1 LTKMKFCNKIFKAA
15 LLAYL
20 FTGCI
25 SEEILNER
33 PPHLITTETLYT
45 SYAGFETGVNSLYS
59 RVRLESSGGNG
70 HRSETFKTGT
80 DVLTANSAIREG
92 GFSLIAQEW
101 GSLLNPNHG
110 YIYDLFA
117 WLYSVVNGANT
128 IITQSEKPDIDWSGG
143 VGTPEENKNLILAEA
158 RAIRAWAYRHLTFGW
173 GDVPL
178 SLEESLGSTIRTDWE
193 RTPVAEVRNQILA
206 DLLFAEPHIPIE
218 PQLRGRLTKGAVQH
232 YLSEMYLTLGD
243 PGNALIWADKVINT
257 PQYRLITERY
267 GVRAN
272 RPGVPFADMFY
283 DGNSNR
289 DQGNTEA
296 LWVFQYER
304 GVPGGGGSSRRRI
317 HLSRYADWV
326 VNGVRPLQN
335 TVERGGRGGTRC
347 SLTNYFMNELFE
359 PQDDRFSQYSVRTF
373 FILKDAEA
381 NAPYA
386 ADRLPPGYNYGDTLW
401 VDWTE
406 DLSPTNLVNVNRP
419 FLRKM
424 EGAYAE
430 NPDDAGD
437 QYNDEPYL
445 RLAETY
451 MLKAEAEYLL
461 GRPEDAAETL
471 NVIRRRSNAS
481 EISADVVNIDFIL
494 DERARELTMEEH
506 RRWTLIRTGKWI
518 ERTRAHNKNGG
529 QFITERDL
537 LFPIPQAV
545 IDANLTGIMSQNPGF

>member
-1 LTKMKFCNKIFKAA
+1 MKVKIYRISSA
-15 LLAYL
+15 LLIFTL
-20 FTGCI
+20 FFGCVK
-25 SEEILNER
+25 EDILNEV

-45 SYAGFETGVNSLYS
+45 SLAGFEAGVNSLYS
-59 RVRLESSGGNG
+59 RVRLESAGGNG

-80 DVLTANSAIREG
+80 DVLTANSAIRDG

-101 GSLLNPNHG
+101 GSLLNPNHD
-110 YIYDLFA
+110 YIYDIFA

-128 IITQSEKPDIDWSGG
+128 IISQAERRTDVDWTGGGATPD
-143 VGTPEENKNLILAEA
+143 ENKNRILAEA
-158 RAIRAWAYRHLTFGW
+158 RAIRAWAYRHLSFGW

-193 RTPVAEVRNQILA
+193 RAPVAVVRRQILS
-206 DLLFAEPHIPIE
+206 DLLFAENHIPVE

-232 YLSEMYLTLGD
+232 YISEMYLTI
-243 PGNALIWADKVINT
+243 GNADSALLWADRVINT
-257 PQYRLITERY
+257 PEYRLVTERY

-326 VNGVRPLQN
+326 VGGVRPLRN

-359 PQDDRFSQYSVRTF
+359 DHDDRFSEYSVRTF
-373 FILKDAEA
+373 YILKDAAA

-461 GRPEDAAETL
+461 NRPGDAANTL
-471 NVIRRRSNAS
+471 NIIRRRSNAS
-481 EISADVVNIDFIL
+481 DITAADVDIDFIL

-506 RRWTLIRTGKWI
+506 RRWTLLRTGKWL
-518 ERTRAHNKNGG
+518 ERTRAHNNNGG
-529 QFITERDL
+529 QLITERDL
-537 LFPIPQAV
+537 LFPIPQPV
-545 IDANLTGIMSQNPGF
+545 IDANLTREMPQNPGYN

>member
-1 LTKMKFCNKIFKAA
+1 MKSRIIKISAIAIFT
-15 LLAYL
+15 L
-20 FTGCI
+20 FLGCVN
-25 SEEILNER
+25 EDILNEV

-45 SYAGFETGVNSLYS
+45 SLSGFEAGVNSLYS
-59 RVRLESSGGNG
+59 RVRLESAGGNG

-80 DVLTANSAIREG
+80 DVLTANSAIRSG
-92 GFSLIAQEW
+92 GFSLIAEEW
-101 GSLLNPNHG
+101 GSLLNPHHD
-110 YIYDLFA
+110 YIYDIFS

-128 IITQSEKPDIDWSGG
+128 IISQAERRTDIDWAGG
-143 VGTPEENKNLILAEA
+143 GAASEENKNRILAEA
-158 RAIRAWAYRHLTFGW
+158 RAIRAWAYRHLSFGW

-178 SLEESLGSTIRTDWE
+178 SLEESLGSTIKTDWE
-193 RTPVAEVRNQILA
+193 RTPVAEVRRQIIS
-206 DLLFAEPHIPIE
+206 DLLFAEKHIPIE

-232 YLSEMYLTLGD
+232 YISEMYLTINMPD
-243 PGNALIWADKVINT
+243 SALYWADKVINT
-257 PQYRLITERY
+257 PEYKLVTKRY
-267 GVRAN
+267 GVKAN
-272 RPGVPFADMFY
+272 QPGVPFADMFY

-289 DQGNTEA
+289 EQGNTEA

-326 VNGVRPLQN
+326 VNGVRPLRN

-347 SLTNYFMNELFE
+347 SITNFFMNELFE
-359 PQDDRFSQYSVRTF
+359 AQDDRFSEYSVRTF
-373 FILKDAEA
+373 YILNNAAA
-381 NAPYA
+381 NAPYP
-386 ADRLPPGYNYGDTLW
+386 ADRLPPGYSYGDTLW

-406 DLSPTNLVNVNRP
+406 PLSPTNRVNVNRP

-461 GRPEDAAETL
+461 GRLDDAAETL
-471 NVIRRRSNAS
+471 NIVRRRSNAS
-481 EISADVVNIDFIL
+481 DISAADVDIDFIL

-506 RRWTLIRTGKWI
+506 RRWTLLRTGKWI
-518 ERTRAHNKNGG
+518 ERTRAHNFNGG
-529 QFITERDL
+529 QFITERDK

-545 IDANLTGIMSQNPGF
+545 IDANLTKVMPQNPGYN

>member
-1 LTKMKFCNKIFKAA
+1 MKDRFLKILAGIIIVTGLYACLKESA
-15 LLAYL
+15 LD
-20 FTGCI
+20 
-25 SEEILNER
+25 ER

-45 SYAGFETGVNSLYS
+45 SLAGFEAGVNSLYS
-59 RVRLESSGGNG
+59 RVRLESAGGNG

-80 DVLTANSAIREG
+80 DVLAANSAIRAG

-101 GSLLNPNHG
+101 GALLNPNHD
-110 YIYDLFA
+110 YIYNIFS
-117 WLYSVVNGANT
+117 WLYSVINGANT
-128 IITQSEKPDIDWSGG
+128 IISQAESRDDVDWYGG
-143 VGTPEENKNLILAEA
+143 AASPAENQNRILAEA
-158 RAIRAWAYRHLTFGW
+158 RAIRAWAYRHLSYGW

-178 SLEESLGSTIRTDWE
+178 SLEESRGSNIRTDWE
-193 RTPVAEVRNQILA
+193 RAPVGQVRRRIIS
-206 DLLFAEPHIPIE
+206 DLLFAEKHIPVE

-232 YLSEMYLTLGD
+232 YLSEMYLAVNKPD
-243 PGNALIWADKVINT
+243 SALYWANRVIDT
-257 PQYRLITERY
+257 PEYQLVTERY
-267 GVRAN
+267 GVKAD

-289 DQGNTEA
+289 DQGNSEA
-296 LWVFQYER
+296 LWVFQFER

-326 VNGVRPLQN
+326 VGGVRPLQN

-347 SLTNYFMNELFE
+347 SVTNFFMNELFE
-359 PQDDRFSQYSVRTF
+359 DQDDRFSEFSVRTF
-373 FILKDAEA
+373 YVLKNQHAHGE
-381 NAPYA
+381 PP
-386 ADRLPPGYNYGDTLW
+386 DRLPPGYSYGDTIW

-406 DLSPTNLVNVNRP
+406 PLSPTNRVNVNRP

-430 NPDDAGD
+430 NPNASGN
-437 QYNDEPYL
+437 QFNAEPYL

-461 GRPEDAAETL
+461 GMLDDAAETL
-471 NVIRRRSNAS
+471 NIIRRRSNAS
-481 EISADVVNIDFIL
+481 EISAADVDIDFIL

-506 RRWTLIRTGKWI
+506 RRWTLLRTGKWI
-518 ERTRAHNKNGG
+518 ERTSANNFNGG
-529 QFITERDL
+529 QFITERDK

-545 IDANLTGIMSQNPGF
+545 IDANLTGEMPQNPGYN